1 MGMRL
6 NNYPASTLIILSVS
20 YLGCKRYFLTTPYRF
35 GIELVWLQTNSC
47 PLCRFELPTD
57 DEDYEEERKEK
68 KRASERE
75 VDIDN
80 LHNSMF
86 S

>member
-1 MGMRL
+1 M
-6 NNYPASTLIILSVS
+6 YPTLVAKGI
-20 YLGCKRYFLTTPYRF
+20 FLTMIHTSTF
-35 GIELVWLQTNSC
+35 GINLVWLQTNSC

-57 DEDYEEERKEK
+57 DEAYEEERKEK
-68 KRASERE
+68 KRARERE
-75 VDIDN
+75 ADIDN

>member
-1 MGMRL
+1 MVAKGI
-6 NNYPASTLIILSVS
+6 SQQQ
-20 YLGCKRYFLTTPYRF
+20 CKFDVKF
-35 GIELVWLQTNSC
+35 VWLQTNSC

-68 KRASERE
+68 KRARERE
-75 VDIDN
+75 ADIDN